1 MSGDNRSGGDTP
13 LSPLPNEPSAR
24 FGPGDATS
32 INVQV
37 NAQNLHINPS
47 NLSALERIVQLNP
60 DVAAQLV
67 QVSRDAVKYE
77 RDRYKV
83 GAICTA
89 ALCGLLLSCSA
100 AVIITAGF
108 WAGIAFFLSCVVV
121 AAIVAAVFT
130 GKVQD
135 LSWTVGMM
143 PGGKGAPRPEPTSDS
158 HEPKPD

>member
-1 MSGDNRSGGDTP
+1 MAGNEKLGEGKP
-13 LSPLPNEPSAR
+13 LSPPTIEPKAR
-24 FGPGDATS
+24 FGPSDATS

-83 GAICTA
+83 GAICATVV
-89 ALCGLLLSCSA
+89 CGLLLICASVAIVS
-100 AVIITAGF
+100 AGF
-108 WAGIAFFLSCVVV
+108 WAGIAFFLACVV
-121 AAIVAAVFT
+121 AAAIIAAVFT

-143 PGGKGAPRPEPTSDS
+143 PGAKRQSDTPKNGDQAPEG
-158 HEPKPD
+158 